1 MFGGGPF
8 GMIGVRPRT
17 PPRRLAVVLGA
28 IALGVAAAFP
38 GSFGPNPALAQSV
51 PHLSGQV
58 TDESG
63 VVGGRTADIEAAL
76 GKLLR
81 TRDVQLYVAFV
92 PTTGGDVPQAFTR
105 ATFEQNGLGGNDML
119 LLVATDDHRYAWWE
133 NGAVSSLQSS
143 DIDQLLSRTLE
154 PRFQAGDYPGGVID
168 FANGLAAALGGSVPA
183 TAVTGPTA
191 APITPG
197 PGGAVTT
204 PAADAG
210 PWSAIL
216 VGAVLLIAGFIL
228 LWAWWRQRRLSR
240 LTAEERDRR
249 TGELARQANA
259 LLIAA
264 DDAVRDGQQELGFA
278 EAEFDPADVEPL
290 RTALT
295 AAQAE
300 LTAAFTLRQ
309 RLDDDVPEDPDTRE
323 RMLTEIVQ
331 RATRLTGLLDEQH
344 KRLAALRDLETQA
357 PQALAALPPRVA
369 ALEARLPA
377 SEAAAERLRAYAET
391 DTQPVK
397 GNVEEAK
404 KRISAASGEIERGQ
418 ASLRATPP
426 DTKAAARSVQR
437 VERVLVEAAGLL
449 DAVDRLAASLD
460 DARARLGGE
469 IAAAESDLN
478 AAVAANE
485 QSPAGSDV
493 AARLA
498 EATSLLA
505 GAKAQ
510 AASATPAVLAALK
523 DAQRAN
529 STADE
534 VLASVRQ
541 ADERRARERTALVA
555 ALRTAEAGVARA
567 QDFIE
572 TRRHG
577 VDREARTRLAE
588 AQRHLDLARAAS
600 ATDPAAATNEA
611 KLAAQLADQAY
622 DLASSDFDD
631 WDRGGGRRRGPDLG
645 QVILGGIILGN
656 VLGGMGRRGGGGWG
670 GTPWGLPG
678 GGRGGGGSWGGLGGF
693 GGGGGG
699 GRGGGGSW

>member
-8 GMIGVRPRT
+8 GMIGARLRVRPT
-17 PPRRLAVVLGA
+17 QLAVALGA
-28 IALGVAAAFP
+28 LALAVAAALP
-38 GSFGPNPALAQSV
+38 GSIAPPSVFAQSV
-51 PHLSGQV
+51 PRLSGPV

-63 VVGGRTADIEAAL
+63 VAGGRTAVIEAAL
-76 GKLLR
+76 GTLLR
-81 TRDVQLYVAFV
+81 TRGVQLYVAFV
-92 PTTGGDVPQAFTR
+92 PTTGGDVPQSFTQ

-133 NGAVSSLQSS
+133 NGAVPSLQSNEV
-143 DIDQLLSRTLE
+143 DQLLSRTLE
-154 PRFQAGDYPGGVID
+154 PRFRAGDYPGGVID

-183 TAVTGPTA
+183 TAATGPTG
-191 APITPG
+191 APLTPG
-197 PGGAVTT
+197 PGGAVSE
-204 PAADAG
+204 PVRDAG
-210 PWSAIL
+210 PWLAIL
-216 VGAVLLIAGFIL
+216 VGTVLLFAGFIL

-278 EAEFDPADVEPL
+278 EAEFDSADVDPL
-290 RTALT
+290 RAALT

-300 LTAAFTLRQ
+300 LTAAFTVRQ
-309 RLDDDVPEDPDTRE
+309 RLDDDVPEDPETRE

-331 RATRLTGLLDEQH
+331 RATRLKGLLDEQH
-344 KRLAALRDLETQA
+344 KRLAALRDLEAQA
-357 PQALAALPPRVA
+357 PQALAALPAQVT
-369 ALEARLPA
+369 ALQARLPA
-377 SEAAAERLRAYAET
+377 AEAAVERLGAYAAS

-397 GNVEEAK
+397 GNVEEAR
-404 KRISAASGEIERGQ
+404 KRLAAASGEIERGQ

-426 DTKAAARSVQR
+426 DAKAAARSVQR
-437 VERVLVEAAGLL
+437 VQRVLVEAAGLL
-449 DAVDRLAASLD
+449 DAVDRLAAALE
-460 DARARLGGE
+460 DARDRLDGE
-469 IAAAESDLN
+469 IVAAESDLT
-478 AAVAANE
+478 AALAANE
-485 QSPAGSDV
+485 QSPGGPDV

-498 EATSLLA
+498 EAKTLLA

-534 VLASVRQ
+534 VLARVRQ
-541 ADERRARERTALVA
+541 AEEQRAREKAALVA
-555 ALRTAEAGVARA
+555 ALRTAEASVARA
-567 QDFIE
+567 QDFVE

-588 AQRHLDLARAAS
+588 AQRHLDLAKAQAANDPVS
-600 ATDPAAATNEA
+600 AANEA

-678 GGRGGGGSWGGLGGF
+678 GGRGGGGSWGGFGGF